1 MYIMRKIVLLFTF
14 AASFNTFSQSKKV
27 VIAENDSLKT
37 EVTSLQQQLKDL
49 QSEVEASK
57 LNTSKEIAKN
67 DESEF
72 LYSVGVLVGSQIGQ
86 KGLGPIDFTIF
97 NSGFY
102 AGYTKNQEGTLEN
115 YSQVVRAFDQK
126 ILAIELEKQKKEGE
140 AFLIENAKKEGIT
153 VLPSGLQYEVIKE
166 GSGVS
171 PTAESQVT
179 VHYTGKTLDGS
190 VFDSSVERGQPA
202 TFGLSQVIKGWTEGV
217 ALMKPGATYVF
228 YIPSEL
234 AYGERGAGENIPPN
248 ATLIFDVELIKVGT
262 SSIEEHDHSDPNH
275 KH

>member
-37 EVTSLQQQLKDL
+37 EVMSLQQQLKDL

-72 LYSVGVLVGSQIGQ
+72 LYSVGVLVGSQSGQ
-86 KGLGPIDFTIF
+86 KGIGPIDFTIF
-97 NSGFY
+97 NSGYY